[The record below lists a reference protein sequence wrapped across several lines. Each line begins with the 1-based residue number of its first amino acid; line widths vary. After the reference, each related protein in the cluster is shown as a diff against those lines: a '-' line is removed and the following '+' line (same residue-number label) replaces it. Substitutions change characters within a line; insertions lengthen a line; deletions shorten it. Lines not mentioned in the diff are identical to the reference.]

1 MKAPGTMPTMA
12 SLPGMEKRG
21 RDMRRVE
28 AKDRAPAD
36 IADADRSMK
45 GLSVVGITK
54 TFGKR
59 QVLHGI
65 SLDVRPGEIV
75 GLFGRDGAGKSLT
88 FYSIIGLVRPNSGR
102 ILLDGEDIT
111 GLPFYRRAILGLGY
125 LPQEPSIFRGLTV
138 EQNIMAMLEMV
149 ETDAQIASR
158 RLDELLDAFQIGHLR
173 TASAKSLS
181 GGERRRCEV
190 ARALAL
196 NPSIMLLDEP
206 FAGIDPLTIASIKTL
221 VRELERR
228 NIGVLISDQDVPD
241 MLELIERAYVI
252 HEGAILFEGTPSE
265 MLADEK
271 VNVMYLGRDFPG

>member
-1 MKAPGTMPTMA
+1 MPTMA
-12 SLPGMEKRG
+12 SLPGVEKRG

-158 RLDELLDAFQIGHLR
+158 RLDELLHAFQIGHLR

-271 VNVMYLGRDFPG
+271 VNVMYLGRDFSA